1 MKASLG
7 LVVALASFAIANAL
21 ASLAVLVAWRL
32 VRPSLAR
39 MTAAGRAA
47 VALVL
52 RLLPAAAGLAVG
64 LLLVVPAWLTLEP
77 AATSETAGL
86 VLLALAALGA
96 ALVASGLARAVLAIV
111 ATRRVVRGWMADAEP
126 LVLAAAPAPAYR
138 IRDAF
143 PAVCVVGILRPRLFV
158 AGQVLDR
165 LSAEEIDAVLAHE
178 AGHLRA
184 RDNLKGLAVRAAFDG
199 LAFTGL
205 GRRLEHTW
213 REAAES
219 LADASASSAAQS
231 SALHL
236 AAALIKVARMAP
248 DGARVA
254 LPVPALHT
262 GDDFVAR
269 VEALVGKAQQAR
281 PGASGTARPASAVT
295 VGLVAAGGALVAAAL
310 PSLLPLAHRAIEV
323 LVHNLR

>member
-1 MKASLG
+1 MKTSLG
-7 LVVALASFAIANAL
+7 LAVALASFAIANAL
-21 ASLAVLVAWRL
+21 ASLAVLVAWR
-32 VRPSLAR
+32 VVQPSLAR
-39 MTAAGRAA
+39 TTAARRAV

-52 RLLPAAAGLAVG
+52 RLLPSAAGLAVG

-77 AATSETAGL
+77 EATGETPGL
-86 VLLALAALGA
+86 VLLAAAAVGA
-96 ALVASGLARAVLAIV
+96 AFIAAGLARAVLAMA

-126 LVLAAAPAPAYR
+126 LVLAAAPVPAYR

-143 PAVCVVGILRPRLFV
+143 PAVCVVGILQPRLFV

-184 RDNLKGLAVRAAFDG
+184 RDNLKGLLVRAAFDG

-205 GRRLEHTW
+205 GRALEQTW

-219 LADASASSAAQS
+219 LADASASPAPGP

-248 DGARVA
+248 EGARVA

-262 GDDFVAR
+262 GDAFASR
-269 VEALVGKAQQAR
+269 VEALVGKAQDAC
-281 PGASGTARPASAVT
+281 PCGARPARPAPAVGI
-295 VGLVAAGGALVAAAL
+295 GLAAAGGVLVAAAL
-310 PSLLPLAHRAIEV
+310 PLLLPLAHRAIEV
-323 LVHNLR
+323 LVRILR

>member
-1 MKASLG
+1 MNASLG

-21 ASLAVLVAWRL
+21 ASLAVFAVWRI
-32 VRPSLAR
+32 VRPSLAG

-52 RLLPAAAGLAVG
+52 RLLPSAAGLAAV

-77 AATSETAGL
+77 AATGETAGGA
-86 VLLALAALGA
+86 LLALAAVGSA
-96 ALVASGLARAVLAIV
+96 VIAGGLARAVLALA
-111 ATRRVVRGWMADAEP
+111 ATRRVVRGWMADAQP
-126 LVLAAAPAPAYR
+126 LVLAGAPAPAYR

-143 PAVCVVGILRPRLFV
+143 PAVCVVGILRPRLFL

-165 LSAEEIDAVLAHE
+165 LSEDEIEAVLAHE

-205 GRRLEHTW
+205 GRTLEHTW
-213 REAAES
+213 RDAAES
-219 LADASASSAAQS
+219 LGDARASSAAGA

-269 VEALVGKAQQAR
+269 VVALVGDAHAAR
-281 PGASGTARPASAVT
+281 PCAAGAARPAPAVT
-295 VGLVAAGGALVAAAL
+295 VGLVAASSALAAAAL
-310 PSLLPLAHRAIEV
+310 LSLLPLAHRAIEV
-323 LVHNLR
+323 LVRTLR